1 MGMKKPLFPV
11 KADGKASIVIF
22 AIVMTVFVG
31 STFLSRVIFRI
42 ENFALRCTLNLLQI
56 AIDSIVIPIVAMKLT
71 SQEKTLFPTK
81 RRLWLQVLIGFGLAA
96 LLCLIFRIIP
106 ILCGQ
111 RFSGSYKEMSL
122 SEIIFNSVKMIVF
135 VGFGEEIIFRGYI
148 QNQFEIWLKK
158 CKWLSPMITAILFG
172 LGHFINGTF
181 NNVLVGL
188 FCGCVFGYAK
198 YFIKDCSL
206 LSVAIGHGF
215 YDFSL
220 MFFTGFTL

>member
-1 MGMKKPLFPV
+1 MEKKRLFPV
-11 KADGKASIVIF
+11 KADGAASVVIF
-22 AIVMTVFVG
+22 AIVLIVFVG

-42 ENFALRCTLNLLQI
+42 ENYPLRCTLNLLQI
-56 AIDSIVIPIVAMKLT
+56 AIDSFAIPIVAMKLT
-71 SQEKTLFPTK
+71 SQEEKLLPTK
-81 RRLWLQVLIGFGLAA
+81 RRLWLQVLIGLGLAVV
-96 LLCLIFRIIP
+96 LCLLLRIIP
-106 ILCGQ
+106 ILCRQ
-111 RFSGSYKEMSL
+111 SFSGSYKEMSL
-122 SEIIFNSVKMIVF
+122 PDFIFYSIKVILF
-135 VGFGEEIIFRGYI
+135 VGIGEEVLFRGYI

-158 CKWLSPMITAILFG
+158 FKWLAPLIAAILFG
-172 LGHFINGTF
+172 ICHFINGTL

-220 MFFTGFTL
+220 MFFTGFML